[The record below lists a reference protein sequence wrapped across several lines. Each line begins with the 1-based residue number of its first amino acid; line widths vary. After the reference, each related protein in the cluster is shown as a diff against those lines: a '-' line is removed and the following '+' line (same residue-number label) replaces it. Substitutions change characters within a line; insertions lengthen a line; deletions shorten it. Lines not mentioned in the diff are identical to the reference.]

1 MELVSVIIP
10 TYNRFKFVLN
20 TIESVKNQTYK
31 NFEIIVINDC
41 STEKEYYTYDW
52 NTQYPD
58 IKIIHLVITPTE
70 KKNET
75 KNILLNTFSVMQMYL
90 KRLDST

>member
-1 MELVSVIIP
+1 MSKKTICKLSNITIFSIILIFIIII
-10 TYNRFKFVLN
+10 YIALISLLKKEKFEN
-20 TIESVKNQTYK
+20 EKNDYG
-31 NFEIIVINDC
+31 FIITRHV
-41 STEKEYYTYDW
+41 
-52 NTQYPD
+52 
-58 IKIIHLVITPTE
+58 TPTE

>member
-41 STEKEYYTYDW
+41 STEK
-52 NTQYPD
+52 
-58 IKIIHLVITPTE
+58 
-70 KKNET
+70 
-75 KNILLNTFSVMQMYL
+75 
-90 KRLDST
+90 

>member
-1 MELVSVIIP
+1 MQ
-10 TYNRFKFVLN
+10 R
-20 TIESVKNQTYK
+20 
-31 NFEIIVINDC
+31 
-41 STEKEYYTYDW
+41 EYYETGELKSEVF
-52 NTQYPD
+52 
-58 IKIIHLVITPTE
+58 IITPTE